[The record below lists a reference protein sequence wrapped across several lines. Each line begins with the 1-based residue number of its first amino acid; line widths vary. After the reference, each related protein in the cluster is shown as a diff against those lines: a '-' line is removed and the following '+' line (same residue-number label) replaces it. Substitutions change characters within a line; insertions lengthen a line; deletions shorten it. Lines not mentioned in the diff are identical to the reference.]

1 MSGKTH
7 TASYNSQNQL
17 TKYDD
22 VWYTY
27 DADGNRVSAGDSI
40 YHDHQTYRCYKCG
53 AVLDRDEN
61 AVQNI
66 INFKVAG

>member
-1 MSGKTH
+1 MWFPKTDDCYGGKQT
-7 TASYNSQNQL
+7 L
-17 TKYDD
+17 T
-22 VWYTY
+22 
-27 DADGNRVSAGDSI
+27 GDSI